1 MRKLSIPWSY
11 LICLLVFSG
20 CASPQKAT
28 FVAPTFEQAHI
39 DTITV
44 LPVVDSRTQR
54 KFEIDES
61 KLQQIVYPVV
71 ESVLKD
77 KSYGV
82 EYSEDSTGV
91 QCLKF
96 GRSLNLESEC
106 LGTVGP
112 PTSRWVLVLFL
123 QDFQMRAPYG
133 GAATAKMSGL
143 LFDRSEG
150 LLLWSD
156 LEYAGLSERE
166 LVGPGRKRSLS
177 HEVLEISTR
186 KLITSLPKKK
196 STPEK

>member
-1 MRKLSIPWSY
+1 MKKLNIPWSY
-11 LICLLVFSG
+11 LICLIVFSG

-28 FVAPTFEQAHI
+28 FVAPSFNQAHI

-44 LPVVDSRTQR
+44 LPIVDSRTQR

-71 ESVLKD
+71 ESVLKE

-106 LGTVGP
+106 LRKVGP

-123 QDFQMRAPYG
+123 QDFQMRVPYG

-143 LFDRSEG
+143 LFDRSKG

-166 LVGPGRKRSLS
+166 LVGPGRNRSLS
-177 HEVLEISTR
+177 HEVLEISHQKIDCQPT
-186 KLITSLPKKK
+186 K
-196 STPEK
+196 EEFYA